1 MILDGMTYD
10 IEIMLRGDERV
21 YTEQVHHIGNEPDD
35 WTVEDASTL
44 LHSVLK
50 AIDRVLNPER
60 GDEPSTAVRGVNWI
74 VTLFD
79 GQPVVAIEIHS
90 ASAVA
95 GPVPIDRGRLESLL
109 EEAVKSPVTSS
120 GVVH

>member
-1 MILDGMTYD
+1 MTYD

-21 YTEQVHHIGNEPDD
+21 YTEQVHHIGNEPAD

-44 LHSVLK
+44 MHAVLK

-60 GDEPSTAVRGVNWI
+60 GDEPATSIRGVNWI

-95 GPVPIDRGRLESLL
+95 GPVAIDRDRLESLL
-109 EEAVKSPVTSS
+109 GEAVKSPVTNS

>member
-1 MILDGMTYD
+1 MAEAMTYD

-21 YTEQVHHIGNEPDD
+21 YTEQVHHIGNAAAD

-44 LHSVLK
+44 IHSVLK

-60 GDEPSTAVRGVNWI
+60 GDEPPTSLRGVNWI
-74 VTLFD
+74 VTMDD
-79 GQPVVAIEIHS
+79 GQPVVALEIHS

-95 GPVPIDRGRLESLL
+95 GPFSIERERLESLL
-109 EEAVKSPVTSS
+109 GDAVKAPVTSS